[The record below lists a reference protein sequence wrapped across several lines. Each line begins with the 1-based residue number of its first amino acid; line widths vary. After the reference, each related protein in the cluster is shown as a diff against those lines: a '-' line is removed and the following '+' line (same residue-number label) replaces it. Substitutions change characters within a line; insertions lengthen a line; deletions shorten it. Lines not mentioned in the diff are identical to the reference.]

1 MYRMNKIHFLALA
14 LLVSAT
20 ASAQQTHERKGP
32 PPPPTERSLPQQR
45 NAMADQLQLTDAQK
59 EQLKKEHEKAMD
71 KVLTPEQKKLR
82 KELMDKQAAR
92 KDSAQKRQAQKLKQA
107 LSLSDEQVSK
117 LMDQQEKFKASMKK
131 FRTETSAYMSENRQK
146 LRTMMEVQADNL
158 RQILNPEQFEKYK
171 KMMQER
177 MQQLRNRNPRNNQL
191 NQRRPNQPRPD
202 DAPDG
207 PPPPPRPRKKELTES
222 F

>member
-177 MQQLRNRNPRNNQL
+177 MQQLRTRKPRNNQL

-207 PPPPPRPRKKELTES
+207 PPPAPRPRKKELTES